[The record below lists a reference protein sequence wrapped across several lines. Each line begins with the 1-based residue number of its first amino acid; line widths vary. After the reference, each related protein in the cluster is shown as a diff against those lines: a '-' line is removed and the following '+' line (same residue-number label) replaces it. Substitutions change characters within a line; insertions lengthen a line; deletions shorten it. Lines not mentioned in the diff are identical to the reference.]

1 MDPTRFH
8 KHNVTDTCAIWNLL
22 ASTAFYG
29 TARAVGCCFSC
40 TLFVVYECLYKP
52 RSKTPSREEEDLRE
66 RFRKEHERRAIQSYR
81 IAIPDLQAVEILA
94 NRKRISKGELSTIV
108 FAMQT
113 RQAFLS
119 DDQGAIK
126 LALTELDQTM
136 VQSTSLLFGWLFF
149 HDHLADHQ
157 KEQIISELE
166 AHGRNMRQH
175 YEEAYN
181 RALQFKLIAQTNTRG
196 EGPP

>member
-1 MDPTRFH
+1 
-8 KHNVTDTCAIWNLL
+8 
-22 ASTAFYG
+22 
-29 TARAVGCCFSC
+29 
-40 TLFVVYECLYKP
+40 
-52 RSKTPSREEEDLRE
+52 
-66 RFRKEHERRAIQSYR
+66 
-81 IAIPDLQAVEILA
+81 
-94 NRKRISKGELSTIV
+94 
-108 FAMQT
+108 MQT

-119 DDQGAIK
+119 DDQGVIK

-181 RALQFKLIAQTNTRG
+181 RALQFKLMAQTNTRG
-196 EGPP
+196 EGPS